1 MQWDQMG
8 KLYYTY
14 LENFYIQFEGNLKAF
29 QEHFELNWWKET
41 ITKIEFLAGKDL
53 KTLDTKNV
61 SIDFE
66 DLQKKV
72 LIELL

>member
-1 MQWDQMG
+1 MS

-14 LENFYIQFEGNLKAF
+14 LENFYIQFEGNLKF
-29 QEHFELNWWKET
+29 LQEHFEATWWKEQ

-53 KTLDTKNV
+53 KSLDTQGL

-66 DLQKKV
+66 DL
-72 LIELL
+72 